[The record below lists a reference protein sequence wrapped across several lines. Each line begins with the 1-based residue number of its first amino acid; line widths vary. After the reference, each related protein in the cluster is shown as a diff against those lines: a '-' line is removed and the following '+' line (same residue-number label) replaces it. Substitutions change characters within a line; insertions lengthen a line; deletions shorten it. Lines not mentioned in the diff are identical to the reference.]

1 MCRKIAKRIIA
12 IRETIDRPEDAQE
25 DAQEVAQKCAQ
36 LIEEHKKDI
45 CTRAELNGDLEA
57 INRPNMENRKIKK
70 KLTRMAKWEFFRLP
84 LTLACSPFYDISY
97 FWKQAHSDR
106 KDPNRQEKPHWG
118 RIMPQIIWAVIL
130 LLIVVILVNFVPP
143 IGSFMFQAII
153 NHYPCLTNIVD
164 PHFRTF
170 VGSVI
175 FLLPVTVFC
184 VIAIGIVETR
194 NVREKMADPQKVTI
208 HYTSKNDSCEDKKVP
223 DGSEYF
229 LIITFTNEHEISIDD
244 FTARKTKT
252 FGTATM
258 GRLLAGIFSQK
269 PVRETDITKVTYHF
283 LSWKLDNKYQK
294 QVKTHFPDADIQ
306 DPTGKIFGKTRVFT
320 IQRELLGL

>member
-12 IRETIDRPEDAQE
+12 SRETIDRLEAAQE
-25 DAQEVAQKCAQ
+25 AAQKCAQ

-45 CTRAELNGDLEA
+45 CARAELNGDLEA
-57 INRPNMENRKIKK
+57 INRPDMKDREIKK
-70 KLTRMAKWEFFRLP
+70 KLTRMARWEFLRLP
-84 LTLACSPFYDISY
+84 LILACSPFYDISY
-97 FWKQAHSDR
+97 PYKQAYPDIE
-106 KDPNRQEKPHWG
+106 DQNRQKELKKLH
-118 RIMPQIIWAVIL
+118 RQRKMCQIPWIAIL
-130 LLIVVILVNFVPP
+130 LLIVVILVIFVPP

-229 LIITFTNEHEISIDD
+229 LIITFANEHEISIDD

-258 GRLLAGIFSQK
+258 GRLLAGIFSQT
-269 PVRETDITKVTYHF
+269 PVEKTDKTKVTYHF
-283 LSWKLDNKYQK
+283 LSWRLDDKYQE
-294 QVKTHFPDADIQ
+294 QVETHFPDADVQ
-306 DPTGKIFGKTRVFT
+306 DPAGKFFVKTRVFT
-320 IQRELLGL
+320 IQSELLGL

>member
-12 IRETIDRPEDAQE
+12 SHETTDRLEAAQE
-25 DAQEVAQKCAQ
+25 AAQKCAQ

-45 CTRAELNGDLEA
+45 CTRAGLGGDLEVF
-57 INRPNMENRKIKK
+57 NRPDMENREIKK
-70 KLTRMAKWEFFRLP
+70 KLTRMAIWEFFRLP

-97 FWKQAHSDR
+97 FWKQAHPDR
-106 KDPNRQEKPHWG
+106 KDPNRQEKIEEPHWG
-118 RIMPQIIWAVIL
+118 RIMPQIIWAGIVVLFVLAILGSVGFAIITHWQGLTCTGRILYILLCIVIL
-130 LLIVVILVNFVPP
+130 LLLA
-143 IGSFMFQAII
+143 G
-153 NHYPCLTNIVD
+153 
-164 PHFRTF
+164 
-170 VGSVI
+170 VG
-175 FLLPVTVFC
+175 
-184 VIAIGIVETR
+184 AIGAGICETGD
-194 NVREKMADPQKVTI
+194 VRGKMADPQRVTV
-208 HYTSKNDSCEDKKVP
+208 HYTSKNDSCEGKEVP

-258 GRLLAGIFSQK
+258 GKLLAGIFSQT
-269 PVRETDITKVTYHF
+269 PVEETDITKVTYHF

-306 DPTGKIFGKTRVFT
+306 DPASKFFGQTRVFT

>member
-12 IRETIDRPEDAQE
+12 IRETNDRLE

-45 CTRAELNGDLEA
+45 CTRADLGGDLEVF
-57 INRPNMENRKIKK
+57 NRPDMENRKIKK
-70 KLTRMAKWEFFRLP
+70 KLTQMARWEFLRLP
-84 LTLACSPFYDISY
+84 LILACSPFYDIFY
-97 FWKQAHSDR
+97 PYKQAYPDIE
-106 KDPNRQEKPHWG
+106 DQNRQKKLKKLH
-118 RIMPQIIWAVIL
+118 RQCKIYQILWIAIL
-130 LLIVVILVNFVPP
+130 LLIVVILVKFVPP

-175 FLLPVTVFC
+175 FLLPVIVFC

>member
-12 IRETIDRPEDAQE
+12 IRETIDRLE

-45 CTRAELNGDLEA
+45 CTRADLGGDLEVF
-57 INRPNMENRKIKK
+57 NRPDMENRKIKK
-70 KLTRMAKWEFFRLP
+70 KLTQMARWEFLRLP
-84 LTLACSPFYDISY
+84 LILACSPFYDIFY
-97 FWKQAHSDR
+97 PYKQAYPDIE
-106 KDPNRQEKPHWG
+106 DQNRQKKLKKLH
-118 RIMPQIIWAVIL
+118 RQCKIYQIPWIAIL

>member
-12 IRETIDRPEDAQE
+12 SRETIDRLEAAQE
-25 DAQEVAQKCAQ
+25 AAQKCAQ

-45 CTRAELNGDLEA
+45 CARAELNGDLEA
-57 INRPNMENRKIKK
+57 INRPNMEDREIKK

-118 RIMPQIIWAVIL
+118 RIMPQIIWAVIVVLFVLVILGFVGFAIITHGQGLTCTVRIRYILFCIVIL
-130 LLIVVILVNFVPP
+130 LLLAGF
-143 IGSFMFQAII
+143 GAIAAWI
-153 NHYPCLTNIVD
+153 W
-164 PHFRTF
+164 
-170 VGSVI
+170 
-175 FLLPVTVFC
+175 
-184 VIAIGIVETR
+184 ETGD
-194 NVREKMADPQKVTI
+194 VRGKMADPQRVTV
-208 HYTSKNDSCEDKKVP
+208 HYTSKNDSCKDKDKKVP

-229 LIITFTNEHEISIDD
+229 LIITFANEHEISIDD

-258 GRLLAGIFSQK
+258 GRLLAGIFSQT
-269 PVRETDITKVTYHF
+269 PVEKTDKTKVTYHF
-283 LSWKLDNKYQK
+283 LSWKLDDKYQE
-294 QVKTHFPDADIQ
+294 QVETHFPDADVQ
-306 DPTGKIFGKTRVFT
+306 DPAGKFFVKTRVFT
-320 IQRELLGL
+320 IQSELLGL